1 MKLFSIIAA
10 MALMGSIEAIK
21 ISPESTT
28 NLQVESKS
36 RAQSMIEA
44 NNKLFTEL
52 NQKIK
57 LVQKS
62 AAKLTDEGAAEAKL
76 AGADLQAVV
85 DKVQARW
92 LGSIDKEEPE
102 IADEFLRKM
111 KDAISEIH
119 RTEGFQGKIANARNE
134 KDDWLTE
141 IVQAN
146 AKMQAMIPG
155 KPGPENRVAVP
166 DS

>member
-1 MKLFSIIAA
+1 MKLFSIIAV
-10 MALMGSIEAIK
+10 MALMGNIEAFRL
-21 ISPESTT
+21 SPESAT

-36 RAQSMIEA
+36 RAQTMIEA
-44 NNKLFTEL
+44 NNKLFAEL

-62 AAKLTDEGAAEAKL
+62 AAKMTDEGNAEAKL
-76 AGADLQAVV
+76 AGADLQGVV
-85 DKVQARW
+85 DKVSERW

-111 KDAISEIH
+111 KDAINEIH

-134 KDDWLTE
+134 KDDWLTT

-146 AKMQAMIPG
+146 AKMQAMIPA

>member
-1 MKLFSIIAA
+1 
-10 MALMGSIEAIK
+10 MALVGNTEAIK
-21 ISPESTT
+21 IKPESTT
-28 NLQVESKS
+28 DLQVESKS
-36 RAQSMIEA
+36 RAQSMIES
-44 NNKLFTEL
+44 NSKLFAEL
-52 NQKIK
+52 NQKIQV
-57 LVQKS
+57 VQQN
-62 AAKLTDEGAAEAKL
+62 AAKMTDEGEKAAAL
-76 AGADLQAVV
+76 GASDMEDVV

-102 IADEFLRKM
+102 IADEFLRQM

-134 KDDWLTE
+134 EDDWLTK
-141 IVQAN
+141 IVKSN

-155 KPGPENRVAVP
+155 KPGKENRVAIP